1 MPFPINCMPP
11 LLRRD
16 PGLEAQ
22 MKVAR
27 IFASLLLLAATASIS
42 SAAGVVS
49 INWNTCTGPTD
60 KTPVAAVPGQKMII
74 SVVGHDQPHKAYD
87 VRVVLGQPGGLKD
100 AWRFDDAGCEGS
112 TLWALNVIDAKA
124 CAAFM
129 QTATGLQIKKYTY
142 DPLSQ
147 KATGLLANAYSDVP
161 TSNGATR
168 YLLAEFVF
176 DLSFA
181 VAGAGDPPNT
191 CGGLDAP
198 LCAALTNTSW
208 LTLDGQE
215 IQWDKSGTPYVTAN
229 DANNLQH
236 CPGAVP
242 AMPKT
247 WGSLKSQYRN

>member
-1 MPFPINCMPP
+1 
-11 LLRRD
+11 
-16 PGLEAQ
+16 

-60 KTPVAAVPGQKMII
+60 KTPVPAAAGQKIVV
-74 SVVGHDQPHKAYD
+74 SVTGHDQPHKAYD
-87 VRVVLGQPGGLKD
+87 VRFVLGQPGGLKD
-100 AWRFDDAGCEGS
+100 AWRFDDLGCEGP
-112 TLWALNVIDAKA
+112 TLYAINVLDSKA
-124 CAAFM
+124 CALAFM
-129 QTATGLQIKKYTY
+129 QTATGLQIKKFTY
-142 DPLSQ
+142 DPLAQ
-147 KATGLLANAYSDVP
+147 KATALLASAYSDVP
-161 TSNGATR
+161 SSNGAAR
-168 YLLAEFVF
+168 YLLASFVF
-176 DLSFA
+176 DLSAA

-215 IQWDKSGTPYVTAN
+215 IQWDKSGTPYVTGN
-229 DANNLQH
+229 DALNAQH
-236 CPGAVP
+236 CPGSVP